1 MPQHDFKPSLKRATV
16 LQIVALTIF
25 ASMLLF
31 VGEELQR
38 MTLKFI
44 DHANQVISAERE
56 LFRLTLDMETGL
68 RGFQLTGRPVFLQ
81 PYNEAAN
88 VIDAKFVALD
98 EMIGDDQSQRAQL
111 ASIRQSFEEWR
122 LQATEALRQH
132 TERAAHDPSDTSY
145 SKMLESKASMDVLRT
160 KFDALIAS
168 AVLPRNVIARRIR
181 SSSAFLSV
189 SCFVFAFVGAG
200 GIWLLFRRQMR
211 DLSRVLETSRD
222 AERTRDALALT
233 VARQEKEDA
242 VANYRGQVE
251 SINRSQMMIE
261 FNLNGTIIQA
271 NDNYLRAFGYSGA
284 DVEGKAHSIF
294 VSEEDSRSAGYKE
307 FWDNLRAGKFQ
318 GGEFK
323 RTGKNGREVWVSAS
337 YNPIFDKNGV
347 VTKVVK
353 FASDITSRKQ
363 AEEELRKKANLL
375 DLSHD
380 TIMMRDLSGKIL
392 FWNKGAEEMYGYSKE
407 QALSSNSYTLLGTV
421 FPKPLAD
428 IEAELLE
435 KERWEGE
442 LEHTLQ
448 DGTRIVVASR
458 WVLQRDGNGLPLEV
472 MESNSDITEI
482 KQAEE
487 ASRKARIE
495 AEVANQSKSEFLAN
509 MSHEI
514 RTPVNA
520 ITGMAHLA
528 LRANPDTRQR
538 TYLTKIDIAARRLLG
553 IMNDILDVSKIEAGK
568 LTLERIT
575 FSLEEVL
582 KNVRDIVGEHAEKKH
597 LPLIITVAPEVPKYL
612 VGDPLRLGQILINL
626 VNNGIKFTDQGEIIV
641 RVMVTDEKPGAVDQ
655 ADGDLK
661 MLKFSVSD
669 TGIGMTPPQMAN
681 LFQAFSQ
688 ADTSVTRKYGGTG
701 LGLAISKQLAE
712 LMGGKVWLESESGLG
727 STFYFT
733 TAFGVAAEALPQQIR
748 ASLSDLQQKSVL
760 VVDDSSN
767 SRQWLVGLLRANGLQ
782 ARAVASG
789 EEALVALEGQ
799 SQAREPF
806 DLVLMDWRL
815 PGINGIEAS
824 RRIKSSESLSKIPA
838 IVIVSAFERNEVMG
852 ELDGPE
858 VEGFLVSP
866 VAESQLVDTIGKVF
880 GARAGGQAEA
890 PQSAPAKTARL
901 SGRRVLLVEDN
912 DFNRD
917 IAAEVLTDLG
927 IAFTVAV
934 NGREAVD
941 LVATQ
946 PFDLVLMDIQMPVMD
961 GLTATKLIRADSRF
975 RSLPILAMTAHAM
988 SGDRERSLN
997 GGMNDHI
1004 TKPISFDE
1012 LTMSLLQWMPGRLA
1026 QPSAEAG
1033 PQELASQAQG
1043 GIPDRLPPF
1052 DIPAAL
1058 LRNNGKPKLIRKL
1071 LLTFHDRYANAV
1083 EELNGNLAE
1092 NRNEEAQRLVHSL
1105 KSLAAALEANQLAD
1119 AAFGVEK
1126 ALRAGHTETLPL
1138 LIEILAKEL
1147 APAIAAASTIVPM
1160 GSEPPATDL
1169 VPVLP
1174 ASSSKLRSSILVID
1188 DEPSV
1193 HDLLADAFRDDY
1205 EVLRA
1210 NEGMTGLLLARQR
1223 LPELI
1228 LLDVTMPGIN
1238 GYEVCERLKE
1248 GPETKEIPVL
1258 FLTGASDV
1266 HSEIKGLRLGAT
1278 DFVSKPIHSAALK
1291 ARVTNQI
1298 NLRKAQDELL
1308 RLTAL
1313 KYKDDITAVTKEA
1326 EAQDRIK
1333 SMELQMKDEFLSHI
1347 SHEFR
1352 TPLAS
1357 IYAFVTL
1364 IADRLAGEISERQE
1378 EYLGIIRMNVAQMK
1392 SMIDDLLETTRIR
1405 TGRLMVRLQSVSVS
1419 EVVHYAMQTLE
1430 GAASAKSISISVQI
1444 GEEVGAAYGDKTRLR
1459 QLLVILLENAVK
1471 FTPVYGAIEMAVRF
1485 LDADAKFL
1493 LVEVSDTGCGIAAEV
1508 TENIFERLYQVNFSD
1523 TAGRVGLG
1531 LGLHIAKELVEKH
1544 GGKIWV
1550 KSVVGK
1556 GSCFRF
1562 TVPVYSGQ
1570 DLLVSSVE

>member
-1 MPQHDFKPSLKRATV
+1 MTQHDFKPSLKRATV

-31 VGEELQR
+31 VGAELQR
-38 MTLKFI
+38 TSLKFI
-44 DHANQVISAERE
+44 DHAGQVISAERE
-56 LFRLTLDMETGL
+56 LFRLALDMETGL
-68 RGFQLTGRPVFLQ
+68 RGFQLTGKPVFLQ
-81 PYNEAAN
+81 PYNEAAK

-98 EMIGDDQSQRAQL
+98 ELVANDPSQRAQL
-111 ASIRQSFEEWR
+111 ASIRQSFKEWR
-122 LQATEALRQH
+122 LQATEALRQN
-132 TERAAHDPSDTSY
+132 TDRAAHDASDIS
-145 SKMLESKASMDVLRT
+145 SGKMLESKASMDLLRT
-160 KFDALIAS
+160 KFNALIAS
-168 AVLPRNVIARRIR
+168 EVVPRNVIARRIS
-181 SSSAFLSV
+181 SSSALLSV
-189 SCFVFAFVGAG
+189 SSFLFAFVAAG

-211 DLSRVLETSRD
+211 DLSNVLEQSRD
-222 AERTRDALALT
+222 AERARDALALT

-251 SINRSQMMIE
+251 AINRSQMMIE
-261 FNLNGTIIQA
+261 FNLDGTIIQA
-271 NDNYLRAFGYSGA
+271 NDNYLRAFGYAHA
-284 DVEGKAHSIF
+284 DLDGKAHSIF
-294 VSEEDSRSAGYKE
+294 VTEEDQRSTGYRE
-307 FWDNLRAGKFQ
+307 FWDNLRAGKFES
-318 GGEFK
+318 GEFK
-323 RTGKNGREVWVSAS
+323 RIGKNGREVWISAS
-337 YNPIFDKNGV
+337 YNPILDKSGV

-353 FASDITSRKQ
+353 FATDVTPRKQ
-363 AEEELRKKANLL
+363 AEEELREKANLL

-407 QALSSNSYTLLGTV
+407 EALGSNSRTLLSTV

-442 LEHTLQ
+442 LEHTLR
-448 DGTRIVVASR
+448 DGTHIVVASR

-487 ASRKARIE
+487 ASRKARVE

-528 LRANPDTRQR
+528 LRANPDAKQR

-575 FSLEEVL
+575 FALDEVL
-582 KNVRDIVGEHAEKKH
+582 KNVRDIVGEHAEQKH
-597 LPLIITVAPEVPKYL
+597 LPLTFTAAPEVPKYL

-626 VNNGIKFTDQGEIIV
+626 VNNAIKFTDQGEIV
-641 RVMVTDEKPGAVDQ
+641 VKVMMTGEKPEAESQ
-655 ADGDLK
+655 ASGDDLK
-661 MLKFSVSD
+661 ILKFSVSD
-669 TGIGMTPPQMAN
+669 TGIGMTPPQMAK
-681 LFQAFSQ
+681 LFQAFNQ

-701 LGLAISKQLAE
+701 LGLAISRQLAE
-712 LMGGKVWLESESGLG
+712 LMGGTIWLESELGVG

-733 TAFGVAAEALPQQIR
+733 TAFGIATEAVPQQTR
-748 ASLSDLQQKSVL
+748 APMSDLQQKSVL
-760 VVDDSSN
+760 VVDDSPATRHS
-767 SRQWLVGLLRANGLQ
+767 LVAMLRANGLE

-789 EEALVALEGQ
+789 EEALTALEGR
-799 SQAREPF
+799 SQTGEPF

-815 PGINGIEAS
+815 PGIHGIETS
-824 RRIKSSESLSKIPA
+824 RRIKGSHSLRKIPA
-838 IVIVSAFERNEVMG
+838 IVIISAFERNEVMSDLNG
-852 ELDGPE
+852 VELD
-858 VEGFLVSP
+858 GFLVSP
-866 VAESQLVDTIGKVF
+866 VAESQLLDTLGKVF
-880 GARAGGQAEA
+880 GALPDNQADA
-890 PQSAPAKTARL
+890 PQPAPATTARL
-901 SGRRVLLVEDN
+901 TGRRVLLVEDN

-917 IAAEVLTDLG
+917 IAAEVLSELG
-927 IAFTVAV
+927 IVFTVAV

-961 GLTATKLIRADSRF
+961 GLTATKLIRADGRF
-975 RSLPILAMTAHAM
+975 RNLPILAMTAHAM
-988 SGDRERSLN
+988 NGDRERSLDA
-997 GGMNDHI
+997 GMNDHI

-1012 LTMSLLQWMPGRLA
+1012 LTMSLIQWMPAGLVK
-1026 QPSAEAG
+1026 PSPEAAAA
-1033 PQELASQAQG
+1033 LASPMED
-1043 GIPDRLPPF
+1043 GIPERLPPF
-1052 DIPAAL
+1052 DIAAAL
-1058 LRNNGKPKLIRKL
+1058 LRNNGKPNLIRKL
-1071 LLTFHDRYANAV
+1071 LLTFHERYANAIA
-1083 EELNGNLAE
+1083 ELKGNLAE
-1092 NRNEEAQRLVHSL
+1092 SKDEEAQRLVHSL
-1105 KSLAAALEANQLAD
+1105 KSLAAALEANQLTD
-1119 AAFGVEK
+1119 AAYAVEK
-1126 ALRAGHTETLPL
+1126 ALRAGHKDSLSPL
-1138 LIEILAKEL
+1138 IDILEKEL
-1147 APAIAAASTIVPM
+1147 VPAIAAASTIAPMVAESPTADTVP
-1160 GSEPPATDL
+1160 A
-1169 VPVLP
+1169 LP
-1174 ASSSKLRSSILVID
+1174 ASSSRLRPSILVID

-1193 HDLLADAFRDDY
+1193 HDLLADVFRDDY

-1210 NEGMTGLLLARQR
+1210 NEGMTGLLLARHR
-1223 LPELI
+1223 EPELI
-1228 LLDVTMPGIN
+1228 LLDVMMPGLD
-1238 GYEVCERLKE
+1238 GYEVCERLKKE
-1248 GPETKEIPVL
+1248 PETKEIPVL
-1258 FLTGASDV
+1258 FLTGARDV

-1308 RLTAL
+1308 RLTAT
-1313 KYKDDITAVTKEA
+1313 KYQDDITAVTKEA

-1364 IADRLAGEISERQE
+1364 ISDRLAGEISEQQE

-1405 TGRLMVRLQSVSVS
+1405 TGRLTMRLQSVSLS
-1419 EVVHYAMQTLE
+1419 EAVHYAIQTLE
-1430 GAASAKSISISVQI
+1430 RAVSAKSISISVHIDQ
-1444 GEEVGAAYGDKTRLR
+1444 EVGAAYADKTRLR

-1471 FTPVYGAIEMAVRF
+1471 FTPVYGAIETVVRSH
-1485 LDADAKFL
+1485 DANPNFL
-1493 LVEVSDTGCGIAAEV
+1493 LVEVSDNGCGIAAEV
-1508 TENIFERLYQVNFSD
+1508 TENIFERLYQVNSSD
-1523 TAGRVGLG
+1523 TGGRAGLG
-1531 LGLHIAKELVEKH
+1531 LGLHIAKELVEKQ

-1550 KSVVGK
+1550 ESVVEK

-1570 DLLVSSVE
+1570 DLLVSVVE

>member
-1 MPQHDFKPSLKRATV
+1 MTQRDFKPSLKRATV

-31 VGEELQR
+31 VGAEFQRTTLQ
-38 MTLKFI
+38 FI

-68 RGFQLTGRPVFLQ
+68 RGFQLTGRHVFLQ
-81 PYNEAAN
+81 PYNEAAK
-88 VIDAKFVALD
+88 VIDERFIALD
-98 EMIGDDQSQRAQL
+98 ELIADDPSQRAQL

-122 LQATEALRQH
+122 LQATETLRQH
-132 TERAAHDPSDTSY
+132 TDSTAHDMPDTQADT
-145 SKMLESKASMDVLRT
+145 MLESKASMDLLRT
-160 KFDALIAS
+160 KFEALIS
-168 AVLPRNVIARRIR
+168 SETLPRNVGTRRIR
-181 SSSAFLSV
+181 SSSVFLSA
-189 SCFVFAFVGAG
+189 SCFLFAFVGAG

-211 DLSRVLETSRD
+211 DLSRVLETSRE

-251 SINRSQMMIE
+251 AINRSQMMIE
-261 FNLNGTIIQA
+261 FNLDGTIIQA
-271 NDNYLRAFGYSGA
+271 NDNYLRAFGYSRA
-284 DVEGKAHSIF
+284 DLEGEAHSIF
-294 VSEEDSRSAGYKE
+294 VSKEDHRSAAYKE

-318 GGEFK
+318 GGEF
-323 RTGKNGREVWVSAS
+323 RRMGKNGREVWISAS
-337 YNPIFDKNGV
+337 YNPILDKSGV
-347 VTKVVK
+347 ITKVVK
-353 FASDITSRKQ
+353 FATDVTSRKQ
-363 AEEELRKKANLL
+363 AEEELREKANLL

-407 QALSSNSYTLLGTV
+407 EALGSNSRTLLGTV
-421 FPKPLAD
+421 FPKPMAD

-458 WVLQRDGNGLPLEV
+458 WVLQRDENGLPIEV
-472 MESNSDITEI
+472 MESNNDITEL

-487 ASRKARIE
+487 SSRKARVE

-528 LRANPDTRQR
+528 LRASPDSRQR

-568 LTLERIT
+568 LTLEHIT

-582 KNVRDIVGEHAEKKH
+582 KNVRDLVGEQAGQKH
-597 LPLIITVAPEVPKYL
+597 LPLIFTVAPEVPKYL

-626 VNNGIKFTDQGEIIV
+626 VNNGIKFTDQGEIVV
-641 RVMVTDEKPGAVDQ
+641 RVMVTDEKPV
-655 ADGDLK
+655 DGDEAK
-661 MLKFSVSD
+661 RNVTMLKFSVSD

-681 LFQAFSQ
+681 LFQAFNQ

-712 LMGGKVWLESESGLG
+712 LMGGTIWLESELGVG

-733 TAFGVAAEALPQQIR
+733 TAFGVAAEALPQQIH
-748 ASLSDLQQKSVL
+748 ASLSELQQKSVL

-767 SRQWLVGLLRANGLQ
+767 SRHWLVGLLRANGLE

-799 SQAREPF
+799 SQAGEPF

-815 PGINGIEAS
+815 PGINGIETS
-824 RRIKSSESLSKIPA
+824 RRIKSSRSLSKIPA
-838 IVIVSAFERNEVMG
+838 ILIVSAFERNEVMS
-852 ELDGPE
+852 ELNGLDLG
-858 VEGFLVSP
+858 GFLASP
-866 VAESQLVDTIGKVF
+866 VAESQLINTIGKLF
-880 GARAGGQAEA
+880 GAPLDSQANA
-890 PQSAPAKTARL
+890 QQTTPAKTSRL
-901 SGRRVLLVEDN
+901 TGRHVLLVEDN

-917 IAAEVLTDLG
+917 IATEALTELG
-927 IAFTVAV
+927 MTFTVAV

-961 GLTATKLIRADSRF
+961 GLTATKLIRADGRF

-1012 LTMSLLQWMPGRLA
+1012 LTMSLLQWMPA
-1026 QPSAEAG
+1026 VPAKPSAEARE
-1033 PQELASQAQG
+1033 PASQVHD

-1083 EELNGNLAE
+1083 EELKGNLGE
-1092 NRNEEAQRLVHSL
+1092 NKNEEAQRLAHSL
-1105 KSLAAALEANQLAD
+1105 KSLAGSLEANKLAD

-1126 ALRAGHTETLPL
+1126 ALREGHTERLPL

-1160 GSEPPATDL
+1160 DSESAAADL
-1169 VPVLP
+1169 VPAL
-1174 ASSSKLRSSILVID
+1174 AAISSKSRSSILVID

-1210 NEGMTGLLLARQR
+1210 NEGMTGLMIARQR
-1223 LPELI
+1223 LPKLI
-1228 LLDVTMPGIN
+1228 LLDVMMPGMD
-1238 GYEVCERLKE
+1238 GYEVCERLKQ
-1248 GPETKEIPVL
+1248 GAETKEIPVL
-1258 FLTGASDV
+1258 FLTGAKDV

-1298 NLRKAQDELL
+1298 DLRKAQDELL

-1313 KYKDDITAVTKEA
+1313 KYRDDITAVTKEA

-1364 IADRLAGEISERQE
+1364 IADRIAGEISEQQE

-1405 TGRLMVRLQSVSVS
+1405 TGRLMVRPQSVSVP
-1419 EVVHYAMQTLE
+1419 EVVQYAIQTLE
-1430 GAASAKSISISVQI
+1430 RAASAKSIGISVHI
-1444 GEEVGAAYGDKTRLR
+1444 GEELGAAYADKTRLR

-1471 FTPVYGAIEMAVRF
+1471 FTPVYGAIEMAVRS
-1485 LDADAKFL
+1485 LEADPNFL

-1508 TENIFERLYQVNFSD
+1508 TENIFERLYQVNSSD
-1523 TAGRVGLG
+1523 TTGRVGLG

-1550 KSVVGK
+1550 ESVVEK

-1570 DLLVSSVE
+1570 DMLVSSAE

>member
-1 MPQHDFKPSLKRATV
+1 MAAHEFKPSLKRATV
-16 LQIVALTIF
+16 LQIIALTIF

-31 VGEELQR
+31 VGAEFQR
-38 MTLKFI
+38 TTLKFI
-44 DHANQVISAERE
+44 DHANQVIGAERE

-68 RGFQLTGRPVFLQ
+68 RGFQLTGRPVFLE
-81 PYNEAAN
+81 PYNEAAK

-98 EMIGDDQSQRAQL
+98 ELIADDPSQRAQL
-111 ASIRQSFEEWR
+111 ASIRQSFKEWR

-132 TERAAHDPSDTSY
+132 TDSAAHGLSDTSY
-145 SKMLESKASMDVLRT
+145 SKMLESKASMDLLRT

-168 AVLPRNVIARRIR
+168 EVLPRNVITRRIR
-181 SSSAFLSV
+181 SSSVFLSV
-189 SCFVFAFVGAG
+189 SCFLFAFVGAG

-211 DLSRVLETSRD
+211 DLSRVLETSRE
-222 AERTRDALALT
+222 AGRTRDALALT

-251 SINRSQMMIE
+251 AINRSQMMIE
-261 FNLNGTIIQA
+261 FNLDGTIIQA
-271 NDNYLRAFGYSGA
+271 NDNYLRAFGYAPA
-284 DVEGKAHSIF
+284 DLEGKAHSIF
-294 VSEEDSRSAGYKE
+294 VTEEDKRGTGYKE

-318 GGEFK
+318 SGEFK
-323 RTGKNGREVWVSAS
+323 RIGKDAREVWIAAS
-337 YNPIFDKNGV
+337 YNPILDKNGV

-353 FASDITSRKQ
+353 FATDVTTRKQ
-363 AEEELRKKANLL
+363 AEKELREKANLL

-407 QALSSNSYTLLGTV
+407 QALGNISHTLLGTI
-421 FPKPLAD
+421 FPKPLAE

-442 LEHTLQ
+442 LEHTVQ
-448 DGTRIVVASR
+448 NGARIVVASR
-458 WVLQRDGNGLPLEV
+458 WVLQRDGDGVPIEV
-472 MESNSDITEI
+472 MEINNDITERR
-482 KQAEE
+482 QAEA
-487 ASRKARIE
+487 ASRKAKIE
-495 AEVANQSKSEFLAN
+495 AEVANQAKSEFLAN

-568 LTLERIT
+568 LTLEHIT
-575 FSLEEVL
+575 FSLDEVL
-582 KNVRDIVGEHAEKKH
+582 RNVRDIVGEHAEQKH
-597 LPLIITVAPEVPKYL
+597 LPLIFTVAPNVPKYL

-626 VNNGIKFTDQGEIIV
+626 INNAVKFTEHGEIV
-641 RVMVTDEKPGAVDQ
+641 VCVMVTDEKPGDPANGD
-655 ADGDLK
+655 DLK

-669 TGIGMTPPQMAN
+669 TGIGMTAPQMAN
-681 LFQAFSQ
+681 LFQSFNQ

-712 LMGGKVWLESESGLG
+712 LMGGTVWLESEFGVG
-727 STFYFT
+727 STLYFT
-733 TAFGVAAEALPQQIR
+733 TVFGVAAEALPQQIR

-767 SRQWLVGLLRANGLQ
+767 TRHALVAMLRANGLEAQ
-782 ARAVASG
+782 AVASG
-789 EEALVALEGQ
+789 EEALTALAGR
-799 SQAREPF
+799 SQAGEPF
-806 DLVLMDWRL
+806 DLVLMDRRL
-815 PGINGIEAS
+815 PGMNGIETS
-824 RRIKSSESLSKIPA
+824 RRIKASRSLTKIPA
-838 IVIVSAFERNEVMG
+838 ILIISVVERSEVMS
-852 ELDGPE
+852 ELGGLE
-858 VEGFLVSP
+858 LEGFLVSP

-880 GARAGGQAEA
+880 GARAGGHADA
-890 PQSAPAKTARL
+890 PQSTPAKTARL
-901 SGRRVLLVEDN
+901 TGRHVLLVEDN

-917 IAAEVLTDLG
+917 IAAEVLTELG
-927 IAFTVAV
+927 ISFTIAV

-941 LVATQ
+941 LVAAQ
-946 PFDLVLMDIQMPVMD
+946 PFDLVLMDIQMPLMD
-961 GLTATKLIRADSRF
+961 GLTATKLIRADARF

-988 SGDRERSLN
+988 SGDRDRSLN
-997 GGMNDHI
+997 AGMNDHI

-1012 LTMSLLQWMPGRLA
+1012 LTMSLIQWMPVGPVK
-1026 QPSAEAG
+1026 PSPEIPRPALTLPAED
-1033 PQELASQAQG
+1033 
-1043 GIPDRLPPF
+1043 GIPGQLPPF

-1058 LRNNGKPKLIRKL
+1058 LRNNGKPKLIHKL
-1071 LLTFHDRYANAV
+1071 LLTFHERYANAIA
-1083 EELNGNLAE
+1083 ELRGNLDE
-1092 NRNEEAQRLVHSL
+1092 NKDEEAQRLVHSL

-1119 AAFGVEK
+1119 AAFAVEK
-1126 ALRAGHTETLPL
+1126 ALRAGHRDILSPL
-1138 LIEILAKEL
+1138 IDILEKEL
-1147 APAIAAASTIVPM
+1147 VPAIAAASTILPM
-1160 GSEPPATDL
+1160 NSGLPATDL
-1169 VPVLP
+1169 VVPDGSP
-1174 ASSSKLRSSILVID
+1174 SKLRPSILVID

-1193 HDLLADAFRDDY
+1193 HDLLVDVFHDDY
-1205 EVLRA
+1205 EVLGA
-1210 NEGMTGLLLARQR
+1210 NEGATGLQLARLR
-1223 LPELI
+1223 SPDLI
-1228 LLDVTMPGIN
+1228 LLDVMMPGMD
-1238 GYEVCERLKE
+1238 GYEVCEQLKKE
-1248 GPETKEIPVL
+1248 PQTKEIPVL
-1258 FLTGASDV
+1258 FLTGARDV

-1278 DFVSKPIHSAALK
+1278 DFVSKPIHSVALK
-1291 ARVTNQI
+1291 ARVNNQI
-1298 NLRKAQDELL
+1298 NLKKAQDDLL

-1313 KYKDDITAVTKEA
+1313 KHLDDLAAVKERA
-1326 EAQDRIK
+1326 EAQDKVK

-1364 IADRLAGEISERQE
+1364 ISDRLAGEISEQQE

-1405 TGRLMVRLQSVSVS
+1405 TGRLTVRLQSVPVA
-1419 EVVHYAMQTLE
+1419 EVVHYAIQTLE
-1430 GAASAKSISISVQI
+1430 RAASAKSISISVHI
-1444 GEEVGAAYGDKTRLR
+1444 SEEVGAAYADKMRLR

-1471 FTPVYGAIEMAVRF
+1471 FTPIYGAIEMVVRPFDAVP
-1485 LDADAKFL
+1485 DFL

-1508 TENIFERLYQVNFSD
+1508 TENIFERLYQVNSSD

-1531 LGLHIAKELVEKH
+1531 LGLHIAKELVEKQ

-1550 KSVVGK
+1550 ESVPEK

-1570 DLLVSSVE
+1570 DVLVPTVD

>member
-1 MPQHDFKPSLKRATV
+1 MPAHDFKPSLRRATV
-16 LQIVALTIF
+16 LQIIALTIF

-31 VGEELQR
+31 VGAEFQR
-38 MTLKFI
+38 TTLKFI
-44 DHANQVISAERE
+44 DHANQVIGAERE

-68 RGFQLTGRPVFLQ
+68 RGFQLTGRPVFLE

-98 EMIGDDQSQRAQL
+98 ELIAKDPSQRAQL
-111 ASIRQSFEEWR
+111 ASIRQSFKEWR
-122 LQATEALRQH
+122 QQATEALRQH
-132 TERAAHDPSDTSY
+132 TDSAAHGLSDTS
-145 SKMLESKASMDVLRT
+145 SGKMLESKASMDVLRT
-160 KFDALIAS
+160 KFDALITS
-168 AVLPRNVIARRIR
+168 EVLPRNVITRRIR
-181 SSSAFLSV
+181 SSSVFLSV
-189 SCFVFAFVGAG
+189 SCFLFAFVGAG

-211 DLSRVLETSRD
+211 DLSRVLETSRE

-251 SINRSQMMIE
+251 AINRSQMMIE
-261 FNLNGTIIQA
+261 FNLDGTIIQA
-271 NDNYLRAFGYSGA
+271 NDNYLRAFGYAAA
-284 DVEGKAHSIF
+284 DLEGKSHSIF
-294 VSEEDSRSAGYKE
+294 VTEEDKRGAGYKE

-318 GGEFK
+318 SGEFK
-323 RTGKNGREVWVSAS
+323 RIGKNAREVWIAAS
-337 YNPIFDKNGV
+337 YNPILDKNGV
-347 VTKVVK
+347 ATKVVK
-353 FASDITSRKQ
+353 FATDVTTRKQ
-363 AEEELRKKANLL
+363 AEEELREKANLL

-407 QALSSNSYTLLGTV
+407 QALGKISYILLGTI
-421 FPKPLAD
+421 FPKPPAD
-428 IEAELLE
+428 IEAEFLE

-442 LEHTLQ
+442 LEHTRQ
-448 DGTRIVVASR
+448 DGTRILVASR
-458 WVLQRDGNGLPLEV
+458 WVLQRDENGLPIEV
-472 MESNSDITEI
+472 MESNNDITEL

-487 ASRKARIE
+487 ASRKARVE
-495 AEVANQSKSEFLAN
+495 AEAANQSKSEFLAN

-528 LRANPDTRQR
+528 LRANPDARQR

-568 LTLERIT
+568 LTLECIT
-575 FSLEEVL
+575 FSLDEVL
-582 KNVRDIVGEHAEKKH
+582 KNVRDIVGEHAAQKH
-597 LPLIITVAPEVPKYL
+597 LPLIFTVAPDVPKYL

-626 VNNGIKFTDQGEIIV
+626 INNAVKFTDQGEIVV
-641 RVMVTDEKPGAVDQ
+641 RVMATDEKPGDQ
-655 ADGDLK
+655 ANGDDLK

-681 LFQAFSQ
+681 LFQSFNQ

-712 LMGGKVWLESESGLG
+712 LMGGTVWLESEFGVG

-733 TAFGVAAEALPQQIR
+733 TVFGVAAEALPQQIP
-748 ASLSDLQQKSVL
+748 ASLNDLQQKSVL
-760 VVDDSSN
+760 VVDDSSHTRH
-767 SRQWLVGLLRANGLQ
+767 SLVGMLHANGIE

-789 EEALVALEGQ
+789 EEALTALAGR
-799 SQAREPF
+799 SQAGEPF

-815 PGINGIEAS
+815 PGMNGIETS
-824 RRIKSSESLSKIPA
+824 RRIKASRSLTKIPA
-838 IVIVSAFERNEVMG
+838 ILIISVFERSEVMS
-852 ELDGPE
+852 ELGGLE
-858 VEGFLVSP
+858 LEGFLASP

-880 GARAGGQAEA
+880 GARPGGQTDA
-890 PQSAPAKTARL
+890 PQSTPGKTARL
-901 SGRRVLLVEDN
+901 TGRHVLLVEDN

-917 IAAEVLTDLG
+917 IAAEVLTELG
-927 IAFTVAV
+927 ISFTIAV

-961 GLTATKLIRADSRF
+961 GLTATKLIRADARF

-988 SGDRERSLN
+988 SGDRDRSLN
-997 GGMNDHI
+997 AGMNDHI

-1012 LTMSLLQWMPGRLA
+1012 LTMSLIQWMPVGPVKPSPEIP
-1026 QPSAEAG
+1026 QPPLTLPVEDS
-1033 PQELASQAQG
+1033 
-1043 GIPDRLPPF
+1043 IPDQLPPF

-1058 LRNNGKPKLIRKL
+1058 LRNNGKPKLIHKL
-1071 LLTFHDRYANAV
+1071 LLTFHERYANAIA
-1083 EELNGNLAE
+1083 ELRGNLDE
-1092 NRNEEAQRLVHSL
+1092 NKDEEAQRLVHSL

-1119 AAFGVEK
+1119 AAFAVEK
-1126 ALRAGHTETLPL
+1126 ALGAGHKETLSPL
-1138 LIEILAKEL
+1138 IDILEKEL
-1147 APAIAAASTIVPM
+1147 VPATAAASTILPM
-1160 GSEPPATDL
+1160 SSGLPAADL
-1169 VPVLP
+1169 VATAGSP
-1174 ASSSKLRSSILVID
+1174 SKLRPSILVID

-1193 HDLLADAFRDDY
+1193 HDLLADVFRDDY
-1205 EVLRA
+1205 EVLGA
-1210 NEGMTGLLLARQR
+1210 KEGMTGLQLARLR
-1223 LPELI
+1223 SPDLI
-1228 LLDVTMPGIN
+1228 LLDVMMPGMD
-1238 GYEVCERLKE
+1238 GYEVCEQLKKE
-1248 GPETKEIPVL
+1248 PQTKEIPVL
-1258 FLTGASDV
+1258 FLTGARDV
-1266 HSEIKGLRLGAT
+1266 HSEIKGLLLGAT
-1278 DFVSKPIHSAALK
+1278 DFVSKPINSAALK
-1291 ARVTNQI
+1291 ARVNNQI
-1298 NLRKAQDELL
+1298 NLKKAQDDLL
-1308 RLTAL
+1308 RLTAKQHL
-1313 KYKDDITAVTKEA
+1313 DDLAAVKERA
-1326 EAQDRIK
+1326 EAQDKVK

-1364 IADRLAGEISERQE
+1364 ISDRLAGEISEQQE

-1405 TGRLMVRLQSVSVS
+1405 TGRLTVRLESVSVP
-1419 EVVHYAMQTLE
+1419 EVVHYAIQTLE
-1430 GAASAKSISISVQI
+1430 RAASAKSINISVHI
-1444 GEEVGAAYGDKTRLR
+1444 GEEVGAAYADKTRLR

-1471 FTPVYGAIEMAVRF
+1471 FTPIYGAIEMVVRPF
-1485 LDADAKFL
+1485 DVVPDFL
-1493 LVEVSDTGCGIAAEV
+1493 LVEVSDNGCGIAAEL
-1508 TENIFERLYQVNFSD
+1508 TENIFERLYQVNSSD

-1531 LGLHIAKELVEKH
+1531 LGLHIAKELVEKQ

-1550 KSVVGK
+1550 ESVPEK
-1556 GSCFRF
+1556 CSCFRF

-1570 DLLVSSVE
+1570 DLLVSTVD

>member
-1 MPQHDFKPSLKRATV
+1 MTPHDFKPSLKRATV
-16 LQIVALTIF
+16 LQIVALTLF

-31 VGEELQR
+31 VGAEFQRTTLQSV
-38 MTLKFI
+38 
-44 DHANQVISAERE
+44 DHANQVIGTARG
-56 LFRLTLDMETGL
+56 LLKLNIDMETGL
-68 RGFQLTGRPVFLQ
+68 RGFQLTGKQVFLQ
-81 PYNEAAN
+81 PYIEALP
-88 VIDAKFVALD
+88 VFDTRFDALNKLVS
-98 EMIGDDQSQRAQL
+98 ENPSQQAQL
-111 ASIRQSFEEWR
+111 ANIRESFKQWKILATETIR
-122 LQATEALRQH
+122 LQDDTV
-132 TERAAHDPSDTSY
+132 HDSEDVRY
-145 SKMLESKASMDVLRT
+145 RKMLDGKTSMDAIRAKYDL
-160 KFDALIAS
+160 LIAS
-168 AVLPRNVIARRIR
+168 ELGQRNSSIQSVKSRSVL
-181 SSSAFLSV
+181 LSV
-189 SCFVFAFVGAG
+189 SCFLFAFVGAG

-211 DLSRVLETSRD
+211 DLSRVLEASRD
-222 AERTRDALALT
+222 TERTRDALALT

-251 SINRSQMMIE
+251 AINRSQMMIE
-261 FNLNGTIIQA
+261 FNLDGTIIQA
-271 NDNYLRAFGYSGA
+271 NDNYLRAFGYAHA
-284 DVEGKAHSIF
+284 DLVGKAHSIF
-294 VSEEDSRSAGYKE
+294 VTEEDQRSAGYQE
-307 FWDNLRAGKFQ
+307 FWDNLKAGKFQ
-318 GGEFK
+318 SGEFK
-323 RTGKNGREVWVSAS
+323 RVGKNAREVWIAAS

-347 VTKVVK
+347 VTKVAKYATDV
-353 FASDITSRKQ
+353 TTRKQ
-363 AEEELRKKANLL
+363 AEEELREKANLL

-380 TIMMRDLSGKIL
+380 TIMMRDLRGKIL

-487 ASRKARIE
+487 ASRRARIE

-528 LRANPDTRQR
+528 LRANPDSRQR
-538 TYLTKIDIAARRLLG
+538 TYLTKIDIAARKLLA

-568 LTLERIT
+568 LTLERIP

-582 KNVRDIVGEHAEKKH
+582 KNVRDIVGEPAEQKH
-597 LPLIITVAPEVPKYL
+597 LPLIFTVAPEVPQYL

-626 VNNGIKFTDQGEIIV
+626 VNNAIKFTEQGEIVV

-655 ADGDLK
+655 ANGDLK

-669 TGIGMTPPQMAN
+669 TGIGMTPPQMAT
-681 LFQAFSQ
+681 LFQAFNQ

-701 LGLAISKQLAE
+701 LGLAISKQLVE
-712 LMGGKVWLESESGLG
+712 LMGGTVWLESEFGLG

-733 TAFGVAAEALPQQIR
+733 TGFGVAAEALPEQIR

-760 VVDDSSN
+760 VVDDSS
-767 SRQWLVGLLRANGLQ
+767 STRHSLVAMLRANGLE

-789 EEALVALEGQ
+789 EEALTALAGR
-799 SQAREPF
+799 SQAGEPF

-815 PGINGIEAS
+815 PGINGIETS
-824 RRIKSSESLSKIPA
+824 RRIKASQSLSRIPA
-838 IVIVSAFERNEVMG
+838 ILIVSVFERHEVMG
-852 ELDGPE
+852 ELDGLE
-858 VEGFLVSP
+858 VEGFLGSP

-880 GARAGGQAEA
+880 GARPGGQADA
-890 PQSAPAKTARL
+890 PQSAPAKTASL
-901 SGRRVLLVEDN
+901 SGRHVLLVEDN

-917 IAAEVLTDLG
+917 IAVEVLTDLG
-927 IAFTVAV
+927 ILFTIAL

-975 RSLPILAMTAHAM
+975 RCLPILAMTAHAM
-988 SGDRERSLN
+988 SGDRERSL
-997 GGMNDHI
+997 GAGMNDHI

-1012 LTMSLLQWMPGRLA
+1012 LTMSLIQWMPA
-1026 QPSAEAG
+1026 VPVKPSAVAEQQPLTLPA
-1033 PQELASQAQG
+1033 EDS
-1043 GIPDRLPPF
+1043 IPDWLPPF

-1071 LLTFHDRYANAV
+1071 LLTFHERYGNAIA
-1083 EELNGNLAE
+1083 ELTGNLDE
-1092 NRNEEAQRLVHSL
+1092 KKDEEAQRLVHSL
-1105 KSLAAALEANQLAD
+1105 KSLAATLEANQLAD
-1119 AAFGVEK
+1119 AAFAVEK
-1126 ALRAGHTETLPL
+1126 ALRAGNMETLSP

-1147 APAIAAASTIVPM
+1147 APAIAAASSIAPM
-1160 GSEPPATDL
+1160 GSESPAADL
-1169 VPVLP
+1169 VP
-1174 ASSSKLRSSILVID
+1174 ASSSKLRPSILVID
-1188 DEPSV
+1188 DELSV
-1193 HDLLADAFRDDY
+1193 HDLLADVFRDDY

-1223 LPELI
+1223 SPELI
-1228 LLDVTMPGIN
+1228 LLDVMMPGMD
-1238 GYEVCERLKE
+1238 GYEVCERLKKE
-1248 GPETKEIPVL
+1248 PETKEIPVL
-1258 FLTGASDV
+1258 FLTGARDV
-1266 HSEIKGLRLGAT
+1266 HSEIKGLRLGAA

-1298 NLRKAQDELL
+1298 NFRKAQDELL

-1313 KYKDDITAVTKEA
+1313 KYKDDITAVTQEA
-1326 EAQDRIK
+1326 AAQDRIK

-1364 IADRLAGEISERQE
+1364 ISDRLAGEISEQQE

-1405 TGRLMVRLQSVSVS
+1405 TGRLTMRLQSVSLS
-1419 EVVHYAMQTLE
+1419 EAVHYAVQTLE
-1430 GAASAKSISISVQI
+1430 RAVSAKSISISVHI
-1444 GEEVGAAYGDKTRLR
+1444 DEEIGAAYADKTRLR

-1471 FTPVYGAIEMAVRF
+1471 FTPIYGAIETVVRSH
-1485 LDADAKFL
+1485 DADPTFM
-1493 LVEVSDTGCGIAAEV
+1493 LVEVSDNGCGIAAEV
-1508 TENIFERLYQVNFSD
+1508 TENIFERLYQVNSSD

-1531 LGLHIAKELVEKH
+1531 LGLHIAKELVEKQ

-1550 KSVVGK
+1550 ESVVEK

-1562 TVPVYSGQ
+1562 TVPIYSGQ
-1570 DLLVSSVE
+1570 DLLVSTVD

>member
-1 MPQHDFKPSLKRATV
+1 MAAHDFKPSLKRATV
-16 LQIVALTIF
+16 LQIVALTVF

-31 VGEELQR
+31 LGAEFQRTTLQSV
-38 MTLKFI
+38 
-44 DHANQVISAERE
+44 DHLGQVIRGARE
-56 LFRLTLDMETGL
+56 LLKLTIDMETGL
-68 RGFQLTGRPVFLQ
+68 RGFQITGRPVFLQ
-81 PYNEAAN
+81 PYNEASQ
-88 VIDAKFVALD
+88 VIDGKFVALAKLVAD
-98 EMIGDDQSQRAQL
+98 NPYQAAQL
-111 ASIRQSFEEWR
+111 ASTRENFNQWR
-122 LQATEALRQH
+122 LQTTRTIGQQDDGV
-132 TERAAHDPSDTSY
+132 HDPEEVRY
-145 SKMLESKASMDVLRT
+145 RKMLEAKAAMDGLRAQYN
-160 KFDALIAS
+160 ALITS
-168 AVLPRNVIARRIR
+168 EMGQRNSSVQNVR
-181 SSSAFLSV
+181 SRSLLLSV
-189 SCFVFAFVGAG
+189 SCFLFAFVGAG
-200 GIWLLFRRQMR
+200 GIWLLFRRQMH
-211 DLSRVLETSRD
+211 DLSRVLESSRD

-233 VARQEKEDA
+233 IARQEKEDA
-242 VANYRGQVE
+242 VVNYRGQVE
-251 SINRSQMMIE
+251 AINRSQMMIE
-261 FNLNGTIIQA
+261 FNLDGTIIQA
-271 NDNYLRAFGYSGA
+271 NDNYLRAFGYA
-284 DVEGKAHSIF
+284 DADLEGKAHSIF
-294 VSEEDSRSAGYKE
+294 VGEKDKGSAAYKE
-307 FWDNLRAGKFQ
+307 FWDNLRVGKFQ
-318 GGEFK
+318 SGEFK
-323 RTGKNGREVWVSAS
+323 RVGKNAREVWIEAS

-347 VTKVVK
+347 ATKVVK
-353 FASDITSRKQ
+353 FATDVTPRKH
-363 AEEELRKKANLL
+363 AEEELREKANLL

-380 TIMMRDLSGKIL
+380 TIMMRDLKGKIL

-407 QALSSNSYTLLGTV
+407 QAIGNNSHTLLGTI

-435 KERWEGE
+435 KDRWEGE

-458 WVLQRDGNGLPLEV
+458 WVLQRDGNGLPIEV
-472 MESNSDITEI
+472 MESNNDITSL

-487 ASRKARIE
+487 ASRKAMVE

-528 LRANPDTRQR
+528 LRANPDARQR
-538 TYLTKIDIAARRLLG
+538 GYLTKIDIAARRLLG

-575 FSLEEVL
+575 FSLDEVL
-582 KNVRDIVGEHAEKKH
+582 KNVRDIVGEHAAQKR
-597 LPLIITVAPEVPKYL
+597 LPLIFTVAPDVPKCM

-626 VNNGIKFTDQGEIIV
+626 INNAIKFTDHGEIVV
-641 RVMVTDEKPGAVDQ
+641 RVMVTDEKPVDGDQ
-655 ADGDLK
+655 ASGDALK

-681 LFQAFSQ
+681 LFKAFNQ
-688 ADTSVTRKYGGTG
+688 ADNSVTRKYGGTG

-712 LMGGKVWLESESGLG
+712 LMGGTIWLESEVGVG

-733 TAFGVAAEALPQQIR
+733 TAFGVAAEAMPQQIR

-760 VVDDSSN
+760 VVNDSSTTRH
-767 SRQWLVGLLRANGLQ
+767 SLIAMLRANGLE

-789 EEALVALEGQ
+789 EEALTALEGR
-799 SQAREPF
+799 SQAGEPF

-815 PGINGIEAS
+815 PGINGIETS
-824 RRIKSSESLSKIPA
+824 RRVKASQSLSKIPA
-838 IVIVSAFERNEVMG
+838 IVMVSAFERNEVMS
-852 ELDGPE
+852 ELDGIE
-858 VEGFLVSP
+858 IEGFLVCP
-866 VAESQLVDTIGKVF
+866 VAESQLVETLGKVF
-880 GARAGGQAEA
+880 GARPGGQADA
-890 PQSAPAKTARL
+890 QQTIPAKTSRL
-901 SGRRVLLVEDN
+901 AGRHVLLVEDN

-917 IAAEVLTDLG
+917 IAAEVLTELG

-941 LVATQ
+941 MVGTQ

-961 GLTATKLIRADSRF
+961 GLTATKLIRADGHF

-988 SGDRERSLN
+988 SGDREKSL
-997 GGMNDHI
+997 GAGMNDHI

-1012 LTMSLLQWMPGRLA
+1012 LTMSLIQWMPAGLA
-1026 QPSAEAG
+1026 KPSPEAAPAPLTLPAED
-1033 PQELASQAQG
+1033 

-1071 LLTFHDRYANAV
+1071 LLTFHERYANVIA
-1083 EELNGNLAE
+1083 ELKGNLVE
-1092 NRNEEAQRLVHSL
+1092 NKDEEAQRLVHSL

-1126 ALRAGHTETLPL
+1126 ALRAGHRETLSS
-1138 LIEILAKEL
+1138 LINILEREL
-1147 APAIAAASTIVPM
+1147 VPAIAAASTILPM
-1160 GSEPPATDL
+1160 SSGLPTADL
-1169 VPVLP
+1169 VSAPG
-1174 ASSSKLRSSILVID
+1174 SSSKLRPSILVID

-1193 HDLLADAFRDDY
+1193 HDLLVDVFHDDY
-1205 EVLRA
+1205 EVMGA
-1210 NEGMTGLLLARQR
+1210 NEGATGLQLARIKT
-1223 LPELI
+1223 PDLI
-1228 LLDVTMPGIN
+1228 LLDVMMPGMD
-1238 GYEVCERLKE
+1238 GYAVCEELKKD
-1248 GPETKEIPVL
+1248 PQTREIPVL
-1258 FLTGASDV
+1258 FLTGARDV
-1266 HSEIKGLRLGAT
+1266 HSEIKGLLLGAT

-1291 ARVTNQI
+1291 ARVNNQI
-1298 NLRKAQDELL
+1298 NLKRAQDDLR
-1308 RLTAL
+1308 RLTAQKHL
-1313 KYKDDITAVTKEA
+1313 DDMAAVKEQA

-1364 IADRLAGEISERQE
+1364 ISDRLAGEISEQQE

-1392 SMIDDLLETTRIR
+1392 SMIDDLLETTRIQ
-1405 TGRLMVRLQSVSVS
+1405 TGRLTVRLQSVSVP
-1419 EVVHYAMQTLE
+1419 EIVHYAVQTLE
-1430 GAASAKSISISVQI
+1430 RAASAKSISISVHI
-1444 GEEVGAAYGDKTRLR
+1444 SEEVGAAYADKMRLQ

-1471 FTPVYGAIEMAVRF
+1471 FTPIYGAIEMVVRRFDAVPDF
-1485 LDADAKFL
+1485 H
-1493 LVEVSDTGCGIAAEV
+1493 LVEVSDNGCGIAAEA
-1508 TENIFERLYQVNFSD
+1508 TANIFERLYQVNSSD

-1531 LGLHIAKELVEKH
+1531 LGLHIAKELVEKQ

-1550 KSVVGK
+1550 ESVLEK

-1562 TVPVYSGQ
+1562 TVPVYSRQ
-1570 DLLVSSVE
+1570 DLLVSTVD